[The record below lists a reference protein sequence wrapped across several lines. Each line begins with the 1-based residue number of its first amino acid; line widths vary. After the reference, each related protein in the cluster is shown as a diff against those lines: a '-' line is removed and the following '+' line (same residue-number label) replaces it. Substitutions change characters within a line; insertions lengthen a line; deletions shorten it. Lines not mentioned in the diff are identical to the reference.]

1 LGLTRR
7 PCLVT
12 RDPSYERRETSDETR
27 IMGKKLIID
36 LAKSKTQGESG
47 VRCSYKHHPNNKG
60 IDSLLEMVRFALI
73 CRRCEAA
80 PCIEACPVG
89 ALEKVASERKFP
101 VGRAVADY
109 GILKRANMLCT
120 GCGSCAIACPFGTVY
135 TDLIPFPSSVCDR
148 CKGRL
153 KPDELPLC
161 VTTCQDGSVDYREVD
176 LNKENDLV
184 EVFENIVVRVAG
196 GSTWEPFLR
205 EKDMAGK

>member
-1 LGLTRR
+1 
-7 PCLVT
+7 
-12 RDPSYERRETSDETR
+12 
-27 IMGKKLIID
+27 MGKKLIID
-36 LAKSKTQGESG
+36 LAKSKTQSESG
-47 VRCSYKHHPNNKG
+47 VRCSYKHHPDNKG
-60 IDSLLEMVRFALI
+60 IDALLEMIRFALI

-80 PCIEACPVG
+80 PCIEACPTG
-89 ALEKVASERKFP
+89 ALEKVASERRFP

-148 CKGRL
+148 CYGRL
-153 KPDELPLC
+153 KPGEKPLC
-161 VTTCQDGSVDYREVD
+161 VITCEDGGIDYRECNLD
-176 LNKENDLV
+176 KENDLV
-184 EVFENIVVRVAG
+184 EVFEDIVVRVAG